1 MIRNRNFVLLWVA
14 QWISAAGDTFSF
26 LALAVRIDSLYSDPG
41 ESAKALGAVMIAYTL
56 PVLLLGIFAGTIVD
70 RQDRKLVMVLSDV
83 VRALLAPGYLLLRSA
98 ADLPLA
104 IAFAFMLAAFSVF
117 FYPART
123 ALIPSIVG
131 KDELM
136 SANGWMQLGQTIA
149 RLSGPILAG
158 IVVGR
163 WGTDIAFLVD
173 SASFL
178 TSAVLLLG
186 ISGVATRAFQANEQV
201 ATAWR
206 SLKEGV
212 RYILTSRLLQ
222 SITIGIALAMF
233 GIGAIDVLFVPFLR
247 DAFGVAPGA
256 LGGVQA
262 AQGFGMLVGGLL
274 LGALGKLL
282 KPRVVAV
289 ASMIL
294 LALGIA
300 LFGGAPGYTAALI
313 CIPLVG
319 FALPPLNA
327 SLQTMLQAGVPEKM
341 LGRASAVMEMAI
353 SLATVISMGS
363 AGFLGALIG
372 IRRTYFAG
380 GVLVFLGAVA
390 LGLLLPKAYSPAAAE
405 QQSLPL
411 ETAPAD

>member
-26 LALAVRIDSLYSDPG
+26 LALAVRIDSIYSDPG
-41 ESAKALGAVMIAYTL
+41 GTAKALGAVMIAYTL

-70 RQDRKLVMVLSDV
+70 RQDRKLVMVLSDLA
-83 VRALLAPGYLLLRSA
+83 RALLAPGYLLLRTA

-104 IAFAFMLAAFSVF
+104 MAFAFLLAAFSVF

-149 RLSGPILAG
+149 RLSGPVLAG
-158 IVVGR
+158 LVVGR
-163 WGTDIAFLVD
+163 WGSDIAFMVD

-186 ISGVATRAFQANEQV
+186 IGGIATRAVEAGEGA

-206 SLKEGV
+206 SLKRGV
-212 RYILTSRLLQ
+212 RYILSSRLLQ
-222 SITIGIALAMF
+222 SITIGIALGMF

-247 DAFGVAPGA
+247 DAFGVAPQA

-262 AQGFGMLVGGLL
+262 AQGAGMLVGGLL
-274 LGALGKLL
+274 LGILGKLL

-289 ASMIL
+289 VSMLL
-294 LALGIA
+294 LAVGIV

-319 FALPPLNA
+319 FSLPPLNA
-327 SLQTMLQAGVPEKM
+327 SLQTILQAGVPEEM
-341 LGRASAVMEMAI
+341 LGRASSVMEMAI

-363 AGFLGALIG
+363 AGYLGDTIG
-372 IRRTYFAG
+372 IRQTYYAG
-380 GVLVFLGAVA
+380 GMLVFSGAIA
-390 LGLLLPKAYSPAAAE
+390 LALLLPKERDLAVLTA
-405 QQSLPL
+405 QQRSE